1 MCWFICLYF
10 QGDLR
15 NSIQQSVDAGLAG
28 ITLWGSSASFR
39 TQSQCEATRDYI
51 DVTLGP
57 FVKNAT
63 DFAMNCSISV
73 CNSHGRCFRSDWHKS
88 INAKTAHIFN
98 LNEYKHRTQTS
109 KKKVSFQNILQ
120 KVSPWNYIV
129 NVFRKYFL
137 KRYITDF
144 DEIIRASKE
153 KKRASLK
160 KPGIYNDY
168 KCRCYAG
175 WTGEF
180 CDKTSI

>member
-39 TQSQCEATRDYI
+39 SQSQCEATRDYI

-63 DFAMNCSISV
+63 VFAMNCSISV
-73 CNSHGRCFRSDWHKS
+73 CNSHGRCFRSDWQDS
-88 INAKTAHIFN
+88 AIAK
-98 LNEYKHRTQTS
+98 TS
-109 KKKVSFQNILQ
+109 KKKVSFQNILRQ
-120 KVSPWNYIV
+120 VTPWNYIV

-137 KRYITDF
+137 KRYITEF
-144 DEIIRASKE
+144 DEI
-153 KKRASLK
+153 KRALLK